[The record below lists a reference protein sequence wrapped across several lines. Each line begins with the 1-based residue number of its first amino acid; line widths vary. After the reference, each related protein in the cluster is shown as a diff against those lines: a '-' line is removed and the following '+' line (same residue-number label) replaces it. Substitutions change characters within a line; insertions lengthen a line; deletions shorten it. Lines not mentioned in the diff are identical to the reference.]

1 MKRILCLILA
11 LFTVLCF
18 AACGGSTTPT
28 PDNGGSQSSNTPVAA
43 TDGYVFNYNGTKI
56 AMHAD
61 AAPIIAAL
69 GEPKSCTEEASCAFT
84 GLDKTYFF
92 TRNESG
98 SYLVTNYTNED
109 MTRVVETVRL
119 TFVTDQTVS
128 MMVSADTVTPPAVD
142 VPEGAAFLGWATHL
156 TDDDGNVTL
165 QLRLLPDGRILG
177 DPEPMILYPLY
188 DTP

>member
-1 MKRILCLILA
+1 VKKILCLILA

-28 PDNGGSQSSNTPVAA
+28 PDNGGSQSSNAPVAA

-84 GLDKTYFF
+84 GLDKTYFYGSF
-92 TRNESG
+92 YIQTYPVGDKDYVFGVWFADDSVTTDEGVYVGMTQADVEAAYGAESFNG
-98 SYLVTNYTNED
+98 TNAYV
-109 MTRVVETVRL
+109 MTKGKSTLTVILTDGAVSSIQYDAVVE
-119 TFVTDQTVS
+119 
-128 MMVSADTVTPPAVD
+128 
-142 VPEGAAFLGWATHL
+142 
-156 TDDDGNVTL
+156 
-165 QLRLLPDGRILG
+165 
-177 DPEPMILYPLY
+177 
-188 DTP
+188 

>member
-28 PDNGGSQSSNTPVAA
+28 PDNGGSQSNNTPVAA

-84 GLDKTYFF
+84 GLDKTYFYGSF
-92 TRNESG
+92 YIQTYPVGDKDYVFGVWFADDSVTTDEGVYVGMTQADVEAAYGAESFNG
-98 SYLVTNYTNED
+98 TNAYV
-109 MTRVVETVRL
+109 MTKGKSTLTVILTDGAVSSIQYDAVVE
-119 TFVTDQTVS
+119 
-128 MMVSADTVTPPAVD
+128 
-142 VPEGAAFLGWATHL
+142 
-156 TDDDGNVTL
+156 
-165 QLRLLPDGRILG
+165 
-177 DPEPMILYPLY
+177 
-188 DTP
+188 